1 MAFDHEINPK
11 IKNNVARIRTE
22 VKYDF
27 FDDITALNFRIE
39 WLSFIYTPFTLLK
52 AILNSGAVVK
62 VLINQYFFMIFTSG
76 LAINS

>member
-27 FDDITALNFRIE
+27 LDDITALNFMVEWVSFYLYSFYLIE
-39 WLSFIYTPFTLLK
+39 DYSSIGCRDSTTYLSILLH
-52 AILNSGAVVK
+52 NFYEGFG
-62 VLINQYFFMIFTSG
+62 Y
-76 LAINS
+76 